1 MWPMASFFA
10 SFLAN
15 VNIWLDIPD
24 LQQFCRT
31 VESLYDKQNYHIFF
45 VYKLL
50 FLYNHQSSIM
60 YERNINFSFYE
71 VVPCIAS
78 DVKELTVFQR
88 TSNWVPFR
96 EDYSFLTWLKVLHY
110 NKPK

>member
-1 MWPMASFFA
+1 MWQMATSFFA

-15 VNIWLDIPD
+15 VNILLDIPD

-31 VESLYDKQNYHIFF
+31 VKSLYDEQNDHIFC

-50 FLYNHQSSIM
+50 FLYNRQSSIM
-60 YERNINFSFYE
+60 YEMKINFSFYE

-78 DVKELTVFQR
+78 DVKELKVFQR
-88 TSNWVPFR
+88 TPNWVPLR
-96 EDYSFLTWLKVLHY
+96 EDYNFPTWLKVCFITLQ
-110 NKPK
+110 

>member
-1 MWPMASFFA
+1 MWRMASFFA

-15 VNIWLDIPD
+15 VNILLDIPD

-31 VESLYDKQNYHIFF
+31 FEILYGEQNDHIFC

-50 FLYNHQSSIM
+50 FLYYRQASIM
-60 YERNINFSFYE
+60 YEIKINFSFYE

-78 DVKELTVFQR
+78 DAKELTVF
-88 TSNWVPFR
+88 
-96 EDYSFLTWLKVLHY
+96 
-110 NKPK
+110 